1 MAKVLMLS
9 RVFPKYHPK
18 AGKPTDFVEQFWNSF
33 NLTLKKYDEEFIYS
47 SDLFDL
53 QLFNPKLKNGFI
65 LSDFRKSLK
74 SQVTLKSKK
83 RYTIRKGNRFKK
95 GDFFSPRVWS
105 NKPYNSKQIIID
117 HDREVLETFEIK
129 ITKDHQIYI
138 NGIWHCA
145 YGSGAYNDLAEN
157 DGLKPED
164 FKAWFNDLPFEG
176 QIICWNQNVH
186 LLPF

>member
-1 MAKVLMLS
+1 MAKVLILS

-33 NLTLKKYDEEFIYS
+33 NFKLNNDDELIYS
-47 SDLFDL
+47 FDLFDL
-53 QLFNPKLKNGFI
+53 QFVNPKLKHGFI
-65 LSDFRKSLK
+65 LSDFRKTLK
-74 SQVTLKSKK
+74 NQVTLKSKK

-117 HDREVLETFEIK
+117 DDREVLETFEIK

-138 NGIWHCA
+138 NDIWHCA

-157 DGLKPED
+157 DGLRPED
-164 FKAWFNDLPFEG
+164 FKAWFNNLPFEG
-176 QIICWNQNVH
+176 QIICWNQDVH

>member
-33 NLTLKKYDEEFIYS
+33 NYEIDKDNELIYS

-53 QLFNPKLKNGFI
+53 QFFNPNLKNGFI
-65 LSDFRKSLK
+65 LSDFTESLK
-74 SQVTLKSKK
+74 NQNTLKSKK

-105 NKPYNSKQIIID
+105 KKPYNSKQIIID
-117 HDREVLETFEIK
+117 VDREVLETFEIK
-129 ITKDHQIYI
+129 ITEDHQIYI
-138 NGIWHCA
+138 NGIWYCA
-145 YGSGAYNDLAEN
+145 YGSGTYKQLAEN
-157 DGLKPED
+157 DGLRPED
-164 FKAWFNDLPFEG
+164 FKCWFNKLPFEG
-176 QIICWNQNVH
+176 QIICWNQDVDI
-186 LLPF
+186 LPF